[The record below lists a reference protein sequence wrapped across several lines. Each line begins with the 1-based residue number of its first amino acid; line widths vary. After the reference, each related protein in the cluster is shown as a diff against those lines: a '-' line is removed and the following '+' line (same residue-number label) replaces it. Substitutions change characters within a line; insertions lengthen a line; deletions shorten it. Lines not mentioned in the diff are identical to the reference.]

1 METSLPNLVSDYGY
15 LAVLVGTLLE
25 GEAILMLAAYA
36 AHQGYL
42 SLPLVI
48 AIAFFGATLGDQIF
62 FLLGRHFGT
71 RLLLRF
77 PTLQTRA
84 ERVDRLL
91 LRYHGTLI
99 IGIRFAYGLR
109 IAGPI
114 AIGMSTLPA
123 SRFFF
128 FNAIGA
134 LIWAPLIAGVG
145 YLFGHTLGWLLAD
158 FKRYEALG
166 FFVLIGVL
174 VIVAVVGHFWGARRR
189 EARAQTA
196 QSLDSPEEPKD

>member
-1 METSLPNLVSDYGY
+1 MEASLPQLVSDYGY
-15 LAVLVGTLLE
+15 LAVFIGTLLE

-42 SLPLVI
+42 ALPLVI
-48 AIAFFGATLGDQIF
+48 AIAFVGATLGDQIF
-62 FLLGRHFGT
+62 FLLGRRFGKG
-71 RLLLRF
+71 LLARF
-77 PTLQTRA
+77 PSLRARA

-91 LRYHGTLI
+91 LRFHGGVI

-123 SRFFF
+123 WRFFL

-145 YLFGHTLGWLLAD
+145 YLFGHTLKWLLVD
-158 FKRYEALG
+158 LKQYETIG
-166 FFVLIGVL
+166 FVILIGVL
-174 VIVAVVGHFWGARRR
+174 IVVGVVSHVLGRARKD
-189 EARAQTA
+189 AR
-196 QSLDSPEEPKD
+196 LPPL

>member
-1 METSLPNLVSDYGY
+1 MDSNLPGLVSDYGY
-15 LAVLVGTLLE
+15 LAVFIGTLLE

-36 AHQGYL
+36 AHQEYL

-48 AIAFFGATLGDQIF
+48 VVAFFGATMGDQIF
-62 FLLGRHFGT
+62 FLLGRRFGT
-71 RLLLRF
+71 RLLERF
-77 PTLQTRA
+77 PSLRA
-84 ERVDRLL
+84 RTARVDQLL
-91 LRYHGTLI
+91 LRYHGSVI

-123 SRFFF
+123 WRFFV

-145 YLFGHTLGWLLAD
+145 Y
-158 FKRYEALG
+158 ALTR
-166 FFVLIGVL
+166 
-174 VIVAVVGHFWGARRR
+174 APRSSSR
-189 EARAQTA
+189 ECR
-196 QSLDSPEEPKD
+196 

>member
-1 METSLPNLVSDYGY
+1 MDSSLPNLVSDYGY
-15 LAVLVGTLLE
+15 LAVFVGTLFE
-25 GEAILMLAAYA
+25 GEAVLMLAAYA

-48 AIAFFGATLGDQIF
+48 ATAFFGATLGDQIF
-62 FLLGRHFGT
+62 FLLGRFFGT

-77 PTLQTRA
+77 PVMRARA
-84 ERVDRLL
+84 ERVDKLL
-91 LRYHGTLI
+91 LRYHGALI

-145 YLFGHTLGWLLAD
+145 YLFGHTLEWLFAD
-158 FKRYEALG
+158 FKRYETMG
-166 FFVLIGVL
+166 FFVLIGALVVIGVGGHVL
-174 VIVAVVGHFWGARRR
+174 GARRR
-189 EARAQTA
+189 KARTRPTQGPQASDET
-196 QSLDSPEEPKD
+196 

>member
-1 METSLPNLVSDYGY
+1 MDSSLPGLVSDYGY
-15 LAVLVGTLLE
+15 LAVFIGTLLE

-36 AHQGYL
+36 AHQEYL

-48 AIAFFGATLGDQIF
+48 VVAFFGATMGDQIF
-62 FLLGRHFGT
+62 FLLGRRFGT
-71 RLLLRF
+71 RLLERF
-77 PTLQTRA
+77 PSLRA
-84 ERVDRLL
+84 RTGRVDQLL
-91 LRYHGTLI
+91 LRYHGSVI

-123 SRFFF
+123 WRFFV

-145 YLFGHTLGWLLAD
+145 YLFGHTLEWLLVD
-158 FKRYEALG
+158 FKRYETIG
-166 FFVLIGVL
+166 FVALIGVL
-174 VIVAVVGHFWGARRR
+174 VVVAAITHGYKRKRG
-189 EARAQTA
+189 
-196 QSLDSPEEPKD
+196 

>member
-1 METSLPNLVSDYGY
+1 MDSSLSNLVSDYGY
-15 LAVLVGTLLE
+15 LAVFVGTLLE

-42 SLPLVI
+42 SLSLVI

-62 FLLGRHFGT
+62 FLVGRYFGT

-77 PTLQTRA
+77 PVLRARA

-91 LRYHGTLI
+91 LRYHGSLI

-145 YLFGHTLGWLLAD
+145 YLFGHTLEWLLAD
-158 FKRYEALG
+158 FKRYETIGL
-166 FFVLIGVL
+166 FVLIGAL
-174 VIVAVVGHFWGARRR
+174 VIVGVGGHVLGAKRR
-189 EARAQTA
+189 EARARSTQDLQAPDET
-196 QSLDSPEEPKD
+196 

>member
-1 METSLPNLVSDYGY
+1 MESSLPDLVSDYGY
-15 LAVLVGTLLE
+15 LAVFIGTLLE

-48 AIAFFGATLGDQIF
+48 TIAFFGATLGDQIF
-62 FLLGRHFGT
+62 FLIGRYFGS

-77 PTLQTRA
+77 PVLRTRA
-84 ERVDRLL
+84 QRVDRLL
-91 LRYHGTLI
+91 LRYHGALI

-123 SRFFF
+123 WRFFL

-145 YLFGHTLGWLLAD
+145 YLFGHTLEWLLAD
-158 FKRYEALG
+158 FKRYETIG
-166 FFVLIGVL
+166 FFVLVSVL
-174 VIVAVVGHFWGARRR
+174 VVIAGVTHFYGAKRR

-196 QSLDSPEEPKD
+196 ETPPSAEEN